1 MAVGPCPVA
10 DVELNAMS
18 SGPPLCRS
26 CGKPLTTVVVDLGMT
41 PISNAFVRADRA
53 SFSEKFYPLKSFVC
67 DSCWMVQLEDF
78 ETPETHFHGD
88 YVYFSSFSD
97 SWLAHAR
104 AFVETSVKRF
114 SLGASSRVVEVA
126 SNDGYLLQ
134 YFVERGIPC
143 LGIDPAANC
152 AKAAWDLRRVPTE
165 IAFFGSKT
173 AARLREQ
180 GGGAD
185 LIVANNVLA
194 HVPDINDF
202 VAGFKILLGEHG
214 VASFEFP
221 HVLEMIRSNEFDTIY
236 HEHYSYL
243 SILALEPL
251 FARHGLRL
259 VDAERLSTHGGSLR
273 IYVSHTKAD
282 VTPSGAVADLKRV
295 ELSSGLDQ
303 AATYAAFGKNVRQ
316 LKRSLLQLLIG
327 LIENGKSIAAYG
339 APAKGN
345 TLLNYCGIGRDF
357 IAYTVDRNVHKQGL
371 LLPGTR
377 IPVLP
382 PAEISRRKP
391 DYVLILPWNLRE
403 EIIAQLAEIHGW
415 GGQFI
420 VPVPKPVVL
429 GGQEAGLRPR
439 AAV

>member
-1 MAVGPCPVA
+1 MG
-10 DVELNAMS
+10 LIAMS
-18 SGPPLCRS
+18 SGHPSCRS
-26 CGKPLTTVVVDLGMT
+26 CGAPLTTVVVDLGMT

-53 SFSEKFYPLKSFVC
+53 SFSERFFPLKTFVC
-67 DSCWMVQLEDF
+67 DSCWLVQLEDF

-104 AFVETSVKRF
+104 AFVEKSIARF
-114 SLGASSRVVEVA
+114 ALGAASRVVEVG

-134 YFVERGIPC
+134 YFVERGISC
-143 LGIDPAANC
+143 FGVDPAANC
-152 AKAAWDLRRVPTE
+152 AKAAWELRRVPTE
-165 IAFFGSKT
+165 IAFFGSKIAT
-173 AARLREQ
+173 RLRERD
-180 GGGAD
+180 GGAD

-202 VAGFKILLGEHG
+202 VAGFKILLSKQG
-214 VASFEFP
+214 VATFEFP
-221 HVLEMIRSNEFDTIY
+221 HVLEMISNNEFDTIY

-259 VDAERLSTHGGSLR
+259 VDAERLRTHGGSLR
-273 IYVSHTKAD
+273 IYVCHAEAGIA
-282 VTPSGAVADLKRV
+282 PSAAVADIKSV
-295 ELSSGLDQ
+295 ELSSGLDK
-303 AATYAAFGKNVRQ
+303 AATYTAFGKNVRE

-327 LIENGKSIAAYG
+327 LIEDGKSIAAYG

-357 IAYTVDRNVHKQGL
+357 IPYTVDRNVHKQGL

-377 IPVLP
+377 IPVLA
-382 PAEISRRKP
+382 PAEIFRRRP

-429 GGQEAGLRPR
+429 GSREAGSRPR
-439 AAV
+439 AVV

>member
-1 MAVGPCPVA
+1 VAGVG
-10 DVELNAMS
+10 LNAMS

-26 CGKPLTTVVVDLGMT
+26 CGAPLMTVVVDLGMT

-53 SFSEKFYPLKSFVC
+53 SFGEKFYPLKSFVC
-67 DSCWMVQLEDF
+67 ESCWLVQLEDF

-104 AFVETSVKRF
+104 AFVETSAARF
-114 SLGASSRVVEVA
+114 ALGASSRVVEVG

-143 LGIDPAANC
+143 LGVDPAANC
-152 AKAAWDLRRVPTE
+152 ARAAWDLRRVPTE

-173 AARLREQ
+173 ATRLREQ

-202 VAGFKILLGEHG
+202 VAGFKILLGERG
-214 VASFEFP
+214 VATFEFP

-273 IYVSHTKAD
+273 IYVSHAEAD
-282 VTPSGAVADLKRV
+282 VTPSAAVADIKSV

-303 AATYAAFGKNVRQ
+303 AATYAAFGKNVRE
-316 LKRSLLQLLIG
+316 LKRSLLRLLIG

-403 EIIAQLAEIHGW
+403 EIIAQLVEIHGW

-420 VPVPKPVVL
+420 IPVPKPVVL
-429 GGQEAGLRPR
+429 GGPEAGLRPR